1 MKEGHNSF
9 SLVIFYLGA
18 FLSPLL
24 AARLR
29 VPAAVAEILFG
40 ILIGENGLRLVQPAA
55 FTDFLS
61 QLGITFLMFLVGT
74 EIDFN
79 HIRREG
85 LRSVLVSVVVAAGI
99 LGTGVALAR
108 LGGFSPF
115 LGLALRAMSCG
126 ILLVALVERGLQKT
140 RLGQLL
146 LLVGSVG
153 EFLTLFALTGF
164 NLVYRF
170 GIGPQLVVEIGRAL
184 FLFLAA
190 YVLLALL
197 RVLVWWAPKRFQRLV
212 DSHDPSEI
220 GVRAGFVLMLSLA
233 ALASLVGMEA
243 ILGSFLAG
251 ALFSFVFRQ
260 RGVLDA
266 KLSAV
271 GQGFFIPIFF
281 IHVGTA
287 FNAHALADP
296 MSAVKTV
303 LLLAGASLLSKG
315 LPLLLLRLL
324 GVPLRQIVAGA
335 FLLSSPLTLLV
346 AVAALGKNIGILD
359 ERGSASLILLAI
371 LSGIVFP
378 TVFKLLLGAKPPA

>member
-1 MKEGHNSF
+1 MKEANHSF
-9 SLVIFYLGA
+9 SLVLVYLGA
-18 FLSPLL
+18 FVSPLL

-40 ILIGENGLRLVQPAA
+40 ILIGVNGLGLVEPAP
-55 FTDFLS
+55 FTTFLS
-61 QLGITFLMFLVGT
+61 QLGITFLMFMVGT

-85 LRSVLVSVVVAAGI
+85 VRPVLVSALVAAGI
-99 LGTGVALAR
+99 LGMGVTLAR
-108 LGGFSPF
+108 VRGWTPF
-115 LGLALRAMSCG
+115 MGLALGAMSCG
-126 ILLVALVERGLQKT
+126 ILLVALVETGMQKS

-170 GIGPQLVVEIGRAL
+170 GVGPQLIVEIGRAL
-184 FLFLAA
+184 VLFIAA
-190 YVLLALL
+190 YLLLSLL
-197 RVLVWWAPKRFQRLV
+197 RVLVWWAPNRFQRLV
-212 DSHDPSEI
+212 DSNDPSEI

-243 ILGSFLAG
+243 ILGAFLAG
-251 ALFSFVFRQ
+251 TLFSFVFRQ

-271 GQGFFIPIFF
+271 GQGFFIPLFF
-281 IHVGTA
+281 IHVGLS
-287 FNAHALADP
+287 FNGRALSDP
-296 MSAVKTV
+296 VSAVKTV
-303 LLLAGASLLSKG
+303 LLLAGASLLSKA
-315 LPLLLLRLL
+315 LPLFLLRLL
-324 GVPLRQIVAGA
+324 GVPLRHILAGA

-346 AVAALGKNIGILD
+346 AVAALGQNLGILD
-359 ERGSASLILLAI
+359 QRSSASLILLAI

-378 TVFKLLLGAKPPA
+378 TCFKLLVGARPSK

>member
-1 MKEGHNSF
+1 MKEGGGSF

-18 FLSPLL
+18 FMSPLL

-40 ILIGENGLRLVQPAA
+40 ILIGANGLGLVQPAP

-85 LRSVLVSVVVAAGI
+85 FRPVLVSVLVAAGI

-108 LGGFSPF
+108 LRGLSPF
-115 LGLALRAMSCG
+115 LGLALGAMSCG

-170 GIGPQLVVEIGRAL
+170 GVGPQPLRSLDDNERAECRDVVRQGFRCRLHAASRAKAAIAACVSGGPDSTCRRSADGGRA
-184 FLFLAA
+184 
-190 YVLLALL
+190 VSPECVDP
-197 RVLVWWAPKRFQRLV
+197 RPVETFQ
-212 DSHDPSEI
+212 
-220 GVRAGFVLMLSLA
+220 
-233 ALASLVGMEA
+233 
-243 ILGSFLAG
+243 
-251 ALFSFVFRQ
+251 
-260 RGVLDA
+260 
-266 KLSAV
+266 
-271 GQGFFIPIFF
+271 QG
-281 IHVGTA
+281 
-287 FNAHALADP
+287 
-296 MSAVKTV
+296 
-303 LLLAGASLLSKG
+303 
-315 LPLLLLRLL
+315 R
-324 GVPLRQIVAGA
+324 
-335 FLLSSPLTLLV
+335 
-346 AVAALGKNIGILD
+346 
-359 ERGSASLILLAI
+359 
-371 LSGIVFP
+371 
-378 TVFKLLLGAKPPA
+378 